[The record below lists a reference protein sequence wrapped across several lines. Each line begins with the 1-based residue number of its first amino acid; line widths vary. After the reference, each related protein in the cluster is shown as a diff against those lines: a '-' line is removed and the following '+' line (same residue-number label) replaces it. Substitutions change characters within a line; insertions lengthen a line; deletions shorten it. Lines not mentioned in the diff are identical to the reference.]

1 MARKV
6 ADSVLDAALGKI
18 AEATSMIALD
28 GEPADRAAALSGA
41 LATATLNSGDFA
53 VANGDTSG
61 RKVTVAAQNGVEV
74 TATGDA
80 NHIALID
87 DSELLYV
94 TVCTEQTLTN
104 GNTVDFGAWKVELAD
119 PTAPA

>member
-6 ADSVLDAALGKI
+6 ADSVLDAALDKI
-18 AEATSMIALD
+18 AEATSMIALN

-41 LATATLNSGDFA
+41 LATATLNSGDFTN
-53 VANGDTSG
+53 ANGDSSG
-61 RKVTVAAQNGVEV
+61 RKVTIAAQAGVEV

-87 DSELLYV
+87 GSELLYV
-94 TVCTEQTLTN
+94 TVCTEQTLTD
-104 GNTVDFGAWKVELAD
+104 GNTVD
-119 PTAPA
+119 

>member
-18 AEATSMIALD
+18 ATATSMIALD

-41 LATATLNSGDFA
+41 LATAALTSEDFT
-53 VANGDTSG
+53 VTNGDVSG
-61 RKVTVAAQNGVEV
+61 RKVTIGAQNGIEV
-74 TATGDA
+74 DVSGDA

-94 TVCTEQTLTN
+94 TVCSEQPLTE
-104 GNTVDFGAWKVELAD
+104 GNTVDFGAWKVEIAD